1 MLDVIQ
7 VDGPVVAFKAA
18 GTLTAEDYDRMT
30 HEIDRRLEAHERVAL
45 FADMTALNGMSL
57 DALARDLRYSVG
69 KLGELHRLD
78 RVAVV
83 SDKVWLRAWSRLAWS
98 LVPRSTVRT
107 FQSSERDA
115 ALAWTS
121 ELPAEPA
128 RHALRWI
135 ATTRPNVFALEWN
148 GTLTNEDV
156 DQVLTKLERALET
169 HDSVRLLSRIQ
180 HIGGIRPSAF
190 FHRGTYVRVKL
201 LGLKKIERYALV
213 TSSAWLTRYIDT
225 MKRLTNIDVRLFALD
240 HEREAWAW
248 LDAEAAEPQNLPRSG
263 SNAQQN

>member
-1 MLDVIQ
+1 M
-7 VDGPVVAFKAA
+7 
-18 GTLTAEDYDRMT
+18 TA
-30 HEIDRRLEAHERVAL
+30 EIDRQLSTHERVAL
-45 FADMTALNGMSL
+45 FADMSGLHGMSL
-57 DALARDLRYSVG
+57 DALARDVRYSLG
-69 KLGELHRLD
+69 KIGELHRLE

-83 SDKVWLRAWSRLAWS
+83 SEKGWLRAWSRLAWM

-107 FQSSERDA
+107 FRSNERDA

-135 ATTRPNVFALEWN
+135 ETTRPNVFAFDWN
-148 GTLTNEDV
+148 GTITNEDV
-156 DQVLTKLERALET
+156 DQVLTKLERGLET
-169 HDSVRLLSRIQ
+169 HDSVSLLSRIQ

-213 TSSAWLTRYIDT
+213 TSSPLLTRYVDT
-225 MKRLTNIDVRLFALD
+225 LKRLTNIEVRLFAPD
-240 HEREAWAW
+240 NEREAWAW
-248 LDAEAAEPQNLPRSG
+248 LDAQVAPPAREQQDLPRG
-263 SNAQQN
+263 DSNAQQN